1 MTQPSSRGPAL
12 GRLLLRG
19 LFGLTVV
26 AMTAVVALALLGE
39 PDAAKY
45 IGAIWAATCGVVGLV
60 FKGTESAGRLESD
73 PDQLDEPSPPAELPH
88 VRRIWRRML
97 YP

>member
-1 MTQPSSRGPAL
+1 MTQSTSHSTSH
-12 GRLLLRG
+12 GRLLLLG

-26 AMTAVVALALLGE
+26 AMSAVVILTALGA

-60 FKGTESAGRLESD
+60 FKGSGGDR
-73 PDQLDEPSPPAELPH
+73 DQLDEPPPTAEPRH
-88 VRRIWRRML
+88 VRRIWRGVSH
-97 YP
+97 P